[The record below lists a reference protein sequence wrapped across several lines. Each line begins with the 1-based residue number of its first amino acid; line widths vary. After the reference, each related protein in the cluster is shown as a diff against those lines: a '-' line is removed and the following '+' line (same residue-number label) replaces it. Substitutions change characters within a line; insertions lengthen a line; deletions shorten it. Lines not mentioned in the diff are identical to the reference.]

1 MQPLLETR
9 DLNVSFATEQCTVPV
24 VRGVDLKVGS
34 GEIIGLVGESGS
46 GKSVTCM
53 AVMGLLDDN
62 ARLSGEIR
70 WDGKQLNGQDDR
82 IMSDFRG
89 NELAMI
95 FQDPMSA
102 LNPVQ
107 TVGKQLY
114 EAIQLNAPGRL
125 SRSELKRQAIKLL
138 SDVGVPAPEA
148 RLKAYPHQ
156 LSGGLNQRVVI
167 AMMLAGEPRLLIA
180 DEPTTALDV
189 TVQAQILDLL
199 RQLRDQRGMSII
211 LVTHDLGVVAE
222 TCDRVVV
229 MYCGRVVETGPIES
243 VFSNPRHPY
252 TSGLLASLPRIDAD
266 DHKLTPIPGVVPQP
280 HELGEG
286 CAFAPRCP
294 NASSHCY
301 SDSPAMLCSEADHFF
316 SCFTPMPTKFE
327 HSDYEPTSNHCAL

>member
-1 MQPLLETR
+1 MQPLLKTR
-9 DLNVSFATEQCTVPV
+9 DLNVAFSTEQGTVSV
-24 VRGVDLKVGS
+24 VRGVDLQIGR
-34 GEIIGLVGESGS
+34 GEIVGLVGESGS

-62 ARLSGEIR
+62 AHLQGEIR
-70 WDGKQLNGQDDR
+70 WDGKRLATQDDYA
-82 IMSDFRG
+82 MSALRG

-107 TVGKQLY
+107 TIGKQLY
-114 EAIQLNAPGRL
+114 EAIRINHPERM
-125 SRSELKRQAIKLL
+125 SRSTLKARALEML
-138 SDVGVPAPEA
+138 RDVGVPAPEQ

-167 AMMLAGEPRLLIA
+167 AMMLAGNPRLLIA

-189 TVQAQILDLL
+189 TVQAQIIELL
-199 RQLRDQRGMSII
+199 QELRRKRDMSII

-229 MYCGRVVETGPIES
+229 MYCGEIVEHGPVHK

-252 TSGLLASLPRIDAD
+252 THGLLASLPRIDSSD
-266 DHKLTPIPGVVPQP
+266 SHLEPIPGVVPRPDQ
-280 HELGEG
+280 LGEG

-294 NASSHCY
+294 HAAACCY
-301 SDSPAMLCSEADHFF
+301 SGSPMMQYSDDKHLFA
-316 SCFTPMPTKFE
+316 CFAPFPINTQSRQA
-327 HSDYEPTSNHCAL
+327 HAS